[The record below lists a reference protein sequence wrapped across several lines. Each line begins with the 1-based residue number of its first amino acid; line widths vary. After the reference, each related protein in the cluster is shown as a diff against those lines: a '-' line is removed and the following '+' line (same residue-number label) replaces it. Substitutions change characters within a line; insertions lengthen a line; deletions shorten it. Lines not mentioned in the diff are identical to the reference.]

1 MRRLVLALS
10 TLVVGLVVSS
20 CAVGVR
26 QPASEVTKTSATLNG
41 NVFSTTGGAGSWY
54 FEYGTTEARTER
66 TPTRSIDFEAGEIE
80 PVSEPIDGLEPGTVY
95 HFAACAEDF
104 DNGGEAFCSP
114 DKTFRTQPD
123 IKITLTED
131 CSFYPPDHGV
141 DPLVTGLVPNSEFF
155 GALDRPSLGR
165 ISATLFADDNGSFDI
180 STFTDPA
187 AGTWRATVEFEGQ
200 IVTESL
206 FVDCEGGTS

>member
-1 MRRLVLALS
+1 MRRLVLTLS
-10 TLVVGLVVSS
+10 TLAVGVVVSS

-26 QPASEVTKTSATLNG
+26 QPASEVTKTGATLNG
-41 NVFSTTGGAGSWY
+41 TVLSTTGGAGSWY

-66 TPTRSIDFEAGEIE
+66 TPTQSIDFEAGEIE

-95 HFAACAEDF
+95 HFAACAEDS

-114 DKTFRTQPD
+114 DATFRTQPD
-123 IKITLTED
+123 IEITLTED

-141 DPLVTGLVPNSEFF
+141 DPLITGLVPNEVFF

-165 ISATLFADDNGSFDI
+165 TAGSLFADANGVFDI

-187 AGTWRATVEFEGQ
+187 AGTWTATVEFEGQ

-206 FVDCEGGTS
+206 FVDCDGGAS